1 MKTIKDIL
9 MVLMTLLLVT
19 SCNKDGD
26 SIFLSSPEGGELTAS
41 ESAVALSKEKNAN
54 IVLSLAWTK
63 STLQVSDAN
72 VSAPNVLTSTLQ
84 TSLTKDFSKVSE
96 TVEANP
102 SKAFYGLDLNSTA
115 KNLGAEPGTST
126 PLYFRI
132 KTTYAAN
139 EEPVYS
145 NTVQVDVTPYQIDM
159 SVGYVLTSKK
169 EMSGATLYS
178 PTSNGV
184 YSGFIGATAWA
195 NWLLQEGDGTE
206 WGNDGVSGTPFLLS
220 SDVSTHWNFWYPGA
234 AGCYYSIVDVNNKV
248 WSALSI
254 PSLSVSGDIAGDM
267 TYDRPTNRWTYT
279 FSSTSA
285 GTKTIKI
292 AGSGKQYNYKTGTDD
307 AAAIETPVGFG
318 MNGSNIT
325 FGSSASDITVNVPA
339 KGTCTLILDLSNP
352 KAWTCTAI
360 EGSIGGSTVSK
371 YLWLSGIDDGI
382 SGSWTFDN
390 YLSLY
395 SEDGLS
401 YAGVINV
408 NSKWGYM
415 FYTEKDNWSSKYGLS
430 TGTAASGTLE
440 ANGANNIPAPSAG
453 LYLFDVSMK
462 GLTYTT
468 TAVTSVA
475 YAGFNTK
482 GDAGGDWTLVN
493 MTPSSE
499 TGVYTATVTLK
510 GASQWGA
517 KIYLN
522 GSWDYFFGGSA
533 GSLTYKGSGITDDA
547 TLGAGTYTLTVNLL
561 KGTYTLK

>member
-1 MKTIKDIL
+1 MGRGPCFK
-9 MVLMTLLLVT
+9 
-19 SCNKDGD
+19 
-26 SIFLSSPEGGELTAS
+26 EYGELCCS
-41 ESAVALSKEKNAN
+41 
-54 IVLSLAWTK
+54 
-63 STLQVSDAN
+63 
-72 VSAPNVLTSTLQ
+72 
-84 TSLTKDFSKVSE
+84 
-96 TVEANP
+96 
-102 SKAFYGLDLNSTA
+102 
-115 KNLGAEPGTST
+115 
-126 PLYFRI
+126 
-132 KTTYAAN
+132 
-139 EEPVYS
+139 
-145 NTVQVDVTPYQIDM
+145 
-159 SVGYVLTSKK
+159 
-169 EMSGATLYS
+169 
-178 PTSNGV
+178 
-184 YSGFIGATAWA
+184 
-195 NWLLQEGDGTE
+195 
-206 WGNDGVSGTPFLLS
+206 
-220 SDVSTHWNFWYPGA
+220 
-234 AGCYYSIVDVNNKV
+234 
-248 WSALSI
+248 
-254 PSLSVSGDIAGDM
+254 
-267 TYDRPTNRWTYT
+267 
-279 FSSTSA
+279 
-285 GTKTIKI
+285 
-292 AGSGKQYNYKTGTDD
+292 
-307 AAAIETPVGFG
+307 
-318 MNGSNIT
+318 
-325 FGSSASDITVNVPA
+325 
-339 KGTCTLILDLSNP
+339 
-352 KAWTCTAI
+352 
-360 EGSIGGSTVSK
+360 
-371 YLWLSGIDDGI
+371 DDGI